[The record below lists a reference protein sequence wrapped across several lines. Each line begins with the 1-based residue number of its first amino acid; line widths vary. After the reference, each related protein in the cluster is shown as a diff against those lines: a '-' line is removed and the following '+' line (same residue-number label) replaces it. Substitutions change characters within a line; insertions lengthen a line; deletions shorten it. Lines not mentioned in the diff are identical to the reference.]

1 MKIRVKDTNVYSKI
15 PGILFIVF
23 FGVSSMGILAGSK
36 QKFRGHYCLNDVSV
50 IFNEL
55 GIVSIFCAIF
65 ICISIF
71 LLIYLLKTPRRYV
84 GRIVEIL
91 DSTNPMQKILEINI
105 KDGKNIIP
113 CDCYIDANEEFKKGQ
128 KVYAYVKEFNWQ
140 IKYLRRIDEQLETI
154 IFRKKQLKIIGLL
167 VFVYILLRIIVLGG

>member
-1 MKIRVKDTNVYSKI
+1 MKIRVKDTNVYSKV

-23 FGVSSMGILAGSK
+23 FGISSIGILVGSK
-36 QKFRGHYCLNDVSV
+36 EKFHGHYCLDDISV

-71 LLIYLLKTPRRYV
+71 LLLYLLKAPKRCE

-91 DSTNPMQKILEINI
+91 DSPNPEQKLLEINI
-105 KDGKNIIP
+105 KDGKSIVP
-113 CDCYIDANEEFKKGQ
+113 CQCTIDSSENLKKGQ

-140 IKYLRRIDEQLETI
+140 IKYLRTINEKLETTL
-154 IFRKKQLKIIGLL
+154 FRKKQFKLVCLFVLL
-167 VFVYILLRIIVLGG
+167 YIVIRIIMGG